1 MKRRIALF
9 AAIFAIS
16 MLIGI
21 QVVGVVN
28 ANPIPYPATPSQEKP
43 TITIKN
49 LQNYTT
55 YGIGSMAL
63 DFSVV
68 PPESWSR
75 LYDFFFHIG
84 YVKNVTVYLDG
95 KLCGSFPCDTTE
107 FSLILNQTAL
117 GTHKIEV
124 TVISYSYYLTPVGG
138 MENIP
143 SKYLV
148 YDGQHPY
155 EYWTTVSDTLYFSTS
170 ASSSDLP
177 THIPATPTSSP
188 TAAPSSVPTNAP
200 TNNPTTNPT
209 INSNTAP
216 SPTQTMPPTS
226 SPTPSQSMPTINTG
240 PILPVELNPPIVYIV
255 LAIVIVIVAVISISL
270 VYFKKHSQE
279 LGGRV

>member
-1 MKRRIALF
+1 MKRRYALF
-9 AAIFAIS
+9 VVVFVIS
-16 MLIGI
+16 LLIGI
-21 QVVGVVN
+21 QAVEVAN
-28 ANPIPYPATPSQEKP
+28 ANPVPYPATPSQEKP

-55 YGIGSMAL
+55 YGMGSMSL

-75 LYDFFFHIG
+75 LYDYFFYIG

-95 KLCGSFPCDTTE
+95 KLCGSFPCNTTE

-117 GTHKIEV
+117 GTHKIEI
-124 TVISYSYYLTPVGG
+124 TVVSYSYYLTPVDG

-155 EYWTTVSDTLYFSTS
+155 EYWTNVSDILYFTTS

-177 THIPATPTSSP
+177 THIPVTPTSPP
-188 TAAPSSVPTNAP
+188 TATPSSIPTNAP
-200 TNNPTTNPT
+200 TNNPTSNPT
-209 INSNTAP
+209 SNSQYTP
-216 SPTQTMPPTS
+216 SPTQPIPPTP
-226 SPTPSQSMPTINTG
+226 SPTPSQRMPTINTG
-240 PILPVELNPPIVYIV
+240 PTLPVELNPSIVIII
-255 LAIVIVIVAVISISL
+255 LAFVIVIVAVASISL
-270 VYFKKHSQE
+270 VYFRRCKPKI
-279 LGGRV
+279 V

>member
-1 MKRRIALF
+1 MKRRYALLAVVF
-9 AAIFAIS
+9 AVS

-21 QVVGVVN
+21 QAVEVVD

-55 YGIGSMAL
+55 YGIGSIAL

-75 LYDFFFHIG
+75 LYDYFFHIG
-84 YVKNVTVYLDG
+84 YVKNVTIYLDG
-95 KLCGSFPCDTTE
+95 KLCGSFPCNNTE

-124 TVISYSYYLTPVGG
+124 TVVSYSYYLTPVAG

-155 EYWTTVSDTLYFSTS
+155 EYWTTVSDTLYYTTS

-177 THIPATPTSSP
+177 THIPATPTPPP
-188 TAAPSSVPTNAP
+188 TTTPSSAPTNAP
-200 TNNPTTNPT
+200 TNNPTPNPT
-209 INSNTAP
+209 SNSHYTP
-216 SPTQTMPPTS
+216 SPTQTIPPTP

-240 PILPVELNPPIVYIV
+240 PTLPVELNPPIVYTI
-255 LAIVIVIVAVISISL
+255 LAIVIVIVAVVSISL
-270 VYFKKHSQE
+270 VYIKRKR
-279 LGGRV
+279 GKP

>member
-1 MKRRIALF
+1 MKRRITVFTVVLAVSL
-9 AAIFAIS
+9 
-16 MLIGI
+16 LIGI
-21 QVVGVVN
+21 QAVEVVN

-55 YGIGSMAL
+55 YGIGSIAL

-75 LYDFFFHIG
+75 LYDYFFHIG

-95 KLCGSFPCDTTE
+95 KICGSFPWNTTE
-107 FSLILNQTAL
+107 FSLTLNQTAL

-124 TVISYSYYLTPVGG
+124 TVISYSYYLTPVAG

-155 EYWTTVSDTLYFSTS
+155 EYWTTVSDTLCYTTS

-177 THIPATPTSSP
+177 THIPATPTSPP
-188 TAAPSSVPTNAP
+188 TATPSSIPTNFP
-200 TNNPTTNPT
+200 TNNPTSNPT
-209 INSNTAP
+209 SNSQYTHP
-216 SPTQTMPPTS
+216 PTQTIPPTP

-240 PILPVELNPPIVYIV
+240 PTLPVELNPSIAYI
-255 LAIVIVIVAVISISL
+255 LAIVIVIVAIASIAL
-270 VYFKKHSQE
+270 VYFRIRKGKP
-279 LGGRV
+279 

>member
-1 MKRRIALF
+1 MKRRCILF
-9 AAIFAIS
+9 TVILAVS

-21 QVVGVVN
+21 QAVEVIN
-28 ANPIPYPATPSQEKP
+28 ANPIPYPVTPSQEKP
-43 TITIKN
+43 TISIKN

-95 KLCGSFPCDTTE
+95 KLCGSFPSNTTE

-117 GTHKIEV
+117 GTHKIEI
-124 TVISYSYYLTPVGG
+124 TVVSYSYYLTPVDG

-155 EYWTTVSDTLYFSTS
+155 EYWTTVSDILYFTTS

-177 THIPATPTSSP
+177 THIPATPASLP
-188 TAAPSSVPTNAP
+188 TATPSSIPTDFP
-200 TNNPTTNPT
+200 TNNPTNNPT
-209 INSNTAP
+209 SNSQHTP
-216 SPTQTMPPTS
+216 SPTQTIPPTQ

-240 PILPVELNPPIVYIV
+240 STLPVELNPPTVFII
-255 LAIVIVIVAVISISL
+255 LAVVIVIVAVASISL
-270 VYFKKHSQE
+270 VYFRRRKRKH
-279 LGGRV
+279 

>member
-1 MKRRIALF
+1 MDMRKIVFVYAVVLF
-9 AAIFAIS
+9 FLSLVILEIS
-16 MLIGI
+16 E
-21 QVVGVVN
+21 VAE
-28 ANPIPYPATPSQEKP
+28 ANPIPYPATPSQERP
-43 TITIKN
+43 TLTIKN
-49 LQNYTT
+49 LQNYST
-55 YGIGSMAL
+55 YGVGAMAL

-95 KLCGSFPCDTTE
+95 KLCGSFPCNTTE

-124 TVISYSYYLTPVGG
+124 TVISYSYYLTPVAG

-155 EYWTTVSDTLYFSTS
+155 EYWTTVSDTLFFTTS

-177 THIPATPTSSP
+177 THIPTTPTPPP
-188 TAAPSSVPTNAP
+188 TATLSSVPTNAP
-200 TNNPTTNPT
+200 TNTPTTNPT
-209 INSNTAP
+209 SNSQYTP
-216 SPTQTMPPTS
+216 SPTQIISPTPI
-226 SPTPSQSMPTINTG
+226 PTPSQSIPTINTG
-240 PILPVELNPPIVYIV
+240 PRLPVELNPSIVYI
-255 LAIVIVIVAVISISL
+255 LALVIVIVAIASIAL
-270 VYFKKHSQE
+270 VYFRIRKKP
-279 LGGRV
+279 